1 MKYYRNLIEP
11 YSAGDSQV
19 INFDHSVFHAL
30 WFSEVQLGIFT
41 KSDL

>member
-19 INFDHSVFHAL
+19 INFDQSVIHAL
-30 WFSEVQLGIFT
+30 CFSEVQLGMLT